1 MNNLSMYNHTNK
13 QQNLTIFNEMMFN
26 RTVQM
31 FHYENLPDTLPFTE
45 LEKLLQLTGKAII
58 GEYEGSLY
66 CFDGGF
72 SGNDAYGRPTTAT
85 VNNPY
90 LQFNKEYKINDDCV
104 VMQNDTNSLGLRWLF
119 SKYGTMLLENDIT
132 MILASYNKRVQT
144 IISGDDEVG
153 VLSAKKYL
161 DDIVNGELGVIQTG
175 KFFDGITTNSA
186 NSQGTTNY
194 TELIEYTQYLK
205 ASLFN
210 ELGIDMP
217 FNMKRE
223 RLNTSEVEQNS
234 SSLYTLINDMLFNRK
249 NAVEKINDMFG
260 TEITVEFSEPWKV
273 EPENPDEDVSR
284 ETIDEDVT
292 DDEPENPDEDVETET
307 PDETPDE
314 DVEPEQPDEDV
325 ETEQSDE
332 DVDEDVSRETTD
344 EDEDE
349 EEKKNEV

>member
-1 MNNLSMYNHTNK
+1 MNQQKKPSMYNHTNK

-31 FHYENLPDTLPFTE
+31 FHYENLPDTLPFVE
-45 LEKLLQLTGKAII
+45 LEKLLQLNGQAII
-58 GEYEGSLY
+58 GEYQGSLY
-66 CFDGGF
+66 CFEGGF
-72 SGNDAYGRPTTAT
+72 SGNDPYGNPTIAT

-104 VMQNDTNSLGLRWLF
+104 VMQNDTSSLGLMWLF

-161 DDIVNGELGVIQTG
+161 DDIVNGELGVIETG

-249 NAVEKINDMFG
+249 NAIDKINDMFG

-273 EPENPDEDVSR
+273 EPETTDEDESTDEDV
-284 ETIDEDVT
+284 
-292 DDEPENPDEDVETET
+292 
-307 PDETPDE
+307 
-314 DVEPEQPDEDV
+314 
-325 ETEQSDE
+325 
-332 DVDEDVSRETTD
+332 ETTD
-344 EDEDE
+344 EDETTDVDEDETADEDETTDVDETTDEPDDETTDEDE
-349 EEKKNEV
+349 EEKENEV

>member
-1 MNNLSMYNHTNK
+1 MNQQNNPSIYNHTNK
-13 QQNLTIFNEMMFN
+13 QQNLTVFNEMMFN

-31 FHYENLPDTLPFTE
+31 FHYENLPDTLPFVE
-45 LEKLLQLTGKAII
+45 LEKMLQLTGQAII
-58 GEYEGSLY
+58 GEYKGSIY
-66 CFDGGF
+66 CFDGGL
-72 SGNDAYGRPTTAT
+72 SGNNAYGRPTTAT

-90 LQFNKEYKINDDCV
+90 LQLNKEYKINDDCV
-104 VMQNDTNSLGLRWLF
+104 VMQNDTSSLGLRWLF

-144 IISGDDEVG
+144 IISSDDEVG

-161 DDIVNGELGVIQTG
+161 DDIVNGELGVIETG

-210 ELGIDMP
+210 ELGVDMP

-249 NAVEKINDMFG
+249 SAVDKINDMFG

-273 EPENPDEDVSR
+273 ETPDEDV
-284 ETIDEDVT
+284 ETEQSDEMPDETPDEDET
-292 DDEPENPDEDVETET
+292 PENPDEDVEPEQ
-307 PDETPDE
+307 PDEDVEPEQPDE

-332 DVDEDVSRETTD
+332 D
-344 EDEDE
+344 EDE
-349 EEKKNEV
+349 EEKKDEV

>member
-1 MNNLSMYNHTNK
+1 MNHQNNPSLYNHTNK
-13 QQNLTIFNEMMFN
+13 QQNLTIFNQMMFN

-45 LEKLLQLTGKAII
+45 LEKLLQLNGQAII

-72 SGNDAYGRPTTAT
+72 SGNDAYGNPTIAT

-90 LQFNKEYKINDDCV
+90 LQFNKEYTIDEDCV

-119 SKYGTMLLENDIT
+119 SKYGTMLLENDTT

-144 IISGDDEVG
+144 IISSNDDVG
-153 VLSAKKYL
+153 VASAKKYL
-161 DDIVNGELGVIQTG
+161 DDIVNGELGVIETG
-175 KFFDGITTNSA
+175 KFFDGIKTNSSS
-186 NSQGTTNY
+186 SQGTTNY

-273 EPENPDEDVSR
+273 DQ
-284 ETIDEDVT
+284 
-292 DDEPENPDEDVETET
+292 PDEDVETET
-307 PDETPDE
+307 PDEPETPDE
-314 DVEPEQPDEDV
+314 DVEPETPNDDPDETPDEDETPVEPDEDV
-325 ETEQSDE
+325 ETEQPDE
-332 DVDEDVSRETTD
+332 DVDVSRETI
-344 EDEDE
+344 DEDE
-349 EEKKNEV
+349 EEKEDEV